1 MGSSG
6 TVDRSGACRS
16 EPGPARKVLDMKRI
30 LLSTSLAILL
40 ALALVAC
47 AAPLATATPTTAPNA
62 SPTAGTSPT
71 AAASGD
77 KVSISGFAFDPG
89 TLNVAVGTTVTW
101 TNADSAAHTIV
112 FADFQS
118 GSLAKGDTYQ
128 HKFDTAG
135 TYAYVCGVHASM
147 KGTVIVK

>member
-1 MGSSG
+1 
-6 TVDRSGACRS
+6 
-16 EPGPARKVLDMKRI
+16 MKR
-30 LLSTSLAILL
+30 LLLTTSLVVLL

-47 AAPLATATPTTAPNA
+47 AAPLATATPTMGA
-62 SPTAGTSPT
+62 TSGATPT
-71 AAASGD
+71 AAAAGD
-77 KVSISGFAFDPG
+77 QVSISGFAFDPG

-101 TNADSAAHTIV
+101 TNNDAAAHTVV

-118 GSLAKGDTYQ
+118 GSMAKGDTYQ